1 MVFGVRN
8 APKMIQRLQ
17 KGDPEDA
24 KAGPRAPG
32 SKDGPGTLGGSRFL
46 QSFWSSIAP
55 QFTSQKPLKNQS
67 KFQWFCDAILEAF

>member
-8 APKMIQRLQ
+8 APKMTQREE

-32 SKDGPGTLGGSRFL
+32 SKDAPGTLGEYYFL

-55 QFTSQKPLKNQS
+55 QFTSQEPSKIQS
-67 KFQWFCDAILEAF
+67 KFHWFCDAILEAF

>member
-32 SKDGPGTLGGSRFL
+32 SKEGNRRGTPF
-46 QSFWSSIAP
+46 FI
-55 QFTSQKPLKNQS
+55 
-67 KFQWFCDAILEAF
+67 AILDLNSSLPPKTH

>member
-32 SKDGPGTLGGSRFL
+32 SKDGPGTLGQSRFL
-46 QSFWSSIAP
+46 
-55 QFTSQKPLKNQS
+55 
-67 KFQWFCDAILEAF
+67 

>member
-8 APKMIQRLQ
+8 APKMIQRYQ

-32 SKDGPGTLGGSRFL
+32 SKDGPGTLGESRFL
-46 QSFWSSIAP
+46 YPFWSSSAL
-55 QFTSQKPLKNQS
+55 QLTSQEPLKNQ
-67 KFQWFCDAILEAF
+67 

>member
-32 SKDGPGTLGGSRFL
+32 SKDGPGTLGGITSFL
-46 QSFWSSIAP
+46 
-55 QFTSQKPLKNQS
+55 
-67 KFQWFCDAILEAF
+67 AILELNYTPVYLPRTTIKSIKISVIL